1 MRKYP
6 KLADQIPHLMALEM
20 GRANSI
26 RNANRKCSGAMMQG
40 QLPTNRTRKGKV
52 LG

>member
-6 KLADQIPHLMALEM
+6 KLADQVPHLIALEM

-26 RNANRKCSGAMMQG
+26 RNASRKARGWHQQCA
-40 QLPTNRTRKGKV
+40 TNRTRKGKV